1 MSIYLMSVVWTLDL
15 PRHVV
20 FFLLTLADHAS
31 DDGTNIYPSIR
42 YLSWKTGYSERQI
55 QRLLKILLQEGIL
68 RILVEATHDFPN
80 HYQMNLEFC
89 KKKLPFDRGDKKSPH
104 IRGDK
109 QFRQVVTN
117 VVGRGDTI
125 PSPKPP
131 IETSLKTPLQQIA
144 SNDEEQIHI
153 PDDISGV
160 LKSEIVK
167 KLRGVRIEDR
177 QQLVD
182 ELVGRMAISKVKN
195 PIGYL
200 GAMLK
205 KFNVGEFTPELAQQ
219 VKSNRDSLRQRE
231 LIRAKMERE
240 IQVNLCT
247 DKSSPTDEFKEILAK
262 MKIKKVT

>member
-131 IETSLKTPLQQIA
+131 
-144 SNDEEQIHI
+144 
-153 PDDISGV
+153 
-160 LKSEIVK
+160 
-167 KLRGVRIEDR
+167 
-177 QQLVD
+177 
-182 ELVGRMAISKVKN
+182 
-195 PIGYL
+195 
-200 GAMLK
+200 
-205 KFNVGEFTPELAQQ
+205 
-219 VKSNRDSLRQRE
+219 
-231 LIRAKMERE
+231 
-240 IQVNLCT
+240 
-247 DKSSPTDEFKEILAK
+247 
-262 MKIKKVT
+262 

>member
-31 DDGTNIYPSIR
+31 DDGKNIYPSIR

-55 QRLLKILLQEGIL
+55 QRLLKILQREGIL
-68 RILVEATHDFPN
+68 KILVEATHDFPN

-104 IRGDK
+104 NRGDK
-109 QFRQVVTN
+109 QIRQVVTN
-117 VVGRGDTI
+117 VIGRGDTI

-131 IETSLKTPLQQIA
+131 IETSIKTPLQKIT
-144 SNDEEQIHI
+144 SNDEEQLHI
-153 PDDISGV
+153 PDGISCV
-160 LKSEIVK
+160 LKSEIIQ
-167 KLRGVRIEDR
+167 KLSALEIEDR

-182 ELVGRMAISKVKN
+182 ELVGRMAISTVKN

-219 VKSNRDSLRQRE
+219 VKSNRDTLRQRE
-231 LIRAKMERE
+231 SMRAKMERE
-240 IQVNLCT
+240 IQANLCT
-247 DKSSPTDEFKEILAK
+247 DKSSPTGEFKEMLARMK
-262 MKIKKVT
+262 MKKTG